1 MSTTVAVD
9 SVIHTL
15 HIFLEMMVL
24 TMRALAMLEDKMNTP
39 VLLLGVSVMEH
50 IMMAMVKYM

>member
-1 MSTTVAVD
+1 VD

-15 HIFLEMMVL
+15 RIFLEMIVL
-24 TMRALAMLEDKMNTP
+24 TMRALVAMLEDKMNTP